1 MGSNLA
7 EWFRAGGFFM
17 WPILLCAVVGAAVA
31 VERLLYI
38 FLRAAINAPV
48 FMAAIQ
54 RHILDGD
61 IDAAVRLCNAEA
73 GAVLPRVLKA
83 GLVRADRP
91 DAEVRDALEEASLE
105 VYPLVNRRLS
115 YLPTVANVATLLGLL
130 GTIQGLIE
138 SFQAVGEADAAERS
152 AALAHGI
159 AVSMN
164 ATFAGLV
171 IAVPVLVVHALV
183 ASRANAILDE
193 IDHYQL
199 RLTNLLAAVRREH
212 PPVGG
217 NPVLPFGGPG

>member
-1 MGSNLA
+1 MGENLG
-7 EWFRAGGFFM
+7 EWFRSGGLFM
-17 WPILLCAVVGAAVA
+17 WPILVCAVIGAAVSM
-31 VERLLYI
+31 ERLLYL
-38 FLRAAINAPV
+38 FLRAAINGPV
-48 FMAAIQ
+48 FVAAIQ
-54 RHILDGD
+54 RHVLDGD
-61 IDAAVRLCNAEA
+61 LDAAIRLCNAEA

-83 GLVRADRP
+83 GLIRADRP
-91 DAEVRDALEEASLE
+91 DQEIRDALEEGALE
-105 VYPLVNRRLS
+105 VYPLINRRLS

-138 SFQAVGEADAAERS
+138 SFQAVGEADAAARS

-193 IDHYQL
+193 IDHYSL
-199 RLTNLLAAVRREH
+199 RLTNLLLAVRRER
-212 PPVGG
+212 PTTTGG
-217 NPVLPFGGPG
+217 PVLPFPER

>member
-7 EWFRAGGFFM
+7 EWFRSGGFFM
-17 WPILLCAVVGAAVA
+17 WPILVCAVVGAAVA
-31 VERLLYI
+31 VERLVYI

-54 RHILDGD
+54 RHVLDGD

-115 YLPTVANVATLLGLL
+115 YLPMIANVATLLGLL

-138 SFQAVGEADAAERS
+138 SFQAVGEADATERS

-164 ATFAGLV
+164 ATFAGLT
-171 IAVPVLVVHALV
+171 IAVPVLVIHAIV
-183 ASRANAILDE
+183 AARANGILDE
-193 IDHYQL
+193 IDHYAL
-199 RLTNLLAAVRREH
+199 RLTNLLNAVRRER
-212 PPVGG
+212 PQGG
-217 NPVLPFGGPG
+217 APVLPFPGP